1 MRLKR
6 SVKGHED
13 RTFSGRTLRFLS
25 TLLVLITL
33 SEVLKMV
40 NVKRE
45 RKRATRGLTS
55 KNETWCEEPTLS
67 RYIIENSDEE
77 LAPLDD

>member
-25 TLLVLITL
+25 KLLVLITL
-33 SEVLKMV
+33 SEILKMV
-40 NVKRE
+40 NV
-45 RKRATRGLTS
+45 KRATRGLTS
-55 KNETWCEEPTLS
+55 KNEAWCEEPTLS
-67 RYIIENSDEE
+67 KYIIENSDEE